1 VGPTASATEVE
12 EDVNGGPPGVTIGGG
27 GVRQHPPPRLK
38 MTSMAGPVA
47 STTEVE
53 DIIDGG
59 PPGGIVGGFGS
70 IHHRG

>member
-1 VGPTASATEVE
+1 VGPTASTTEVE
-12 EDVNGGPPGVTIGGG
+12 EDVNGGPPWGHYRGG

-38 MTSMAGPVA
+38 MTSMAGPIA
-47 STTEVE
+47 STTDVE

-59 PPGGIVGGFGS
+59 PPGGIVGGSGS